1 MHKKRFT
8 NRIKNNI
15 CLTQNLTYM
24 LRTQITCN
32 LNVKISKYVVGHVN
46 FLGKLHNWS
55 LSFTSYFN
63 LIPDLSIVSI

>member
-1 MHKKRFT
+1 MHKKKFT
-8 NRIKNNI
+8 NQIKNNI
-15 CLTQNLTYM
+15 CLVQNLICV

-46 FLGKLHNWS
+46 FLDKLHNWF

-63 LIPDLSIVSI
+63 LVTDLSIVSI